1 MKDNL
6 MKKILLAT
14 AIGLFAMNGAFA
26 EDEKA
31 PTPGMMSQAI
41 LSEQLVAMGTERND
55 PLLLIAALR
64 LRATLD
70 DKDYS
75 IASAFT
81 TKDDLIAAATNAA
94 GSREDLKA
102 LIDDVSDEKS
112 RMFCYP
118 SWGRTICY

>member
-1 MKDNL
+1 MKN
-6 MKKILLAT
+6 IIIAAT
-14 AIGLFAMNGAFA
+14 ITLFSINGGFA

-41 LSEQLVAMGTERND
+41 VSEQLVAMGTERND
-55 PLLLIAALR
+55 PILLIAALR

-81 TKDDLIAAATNAA
+81 SKSDLVEAAKKAA
-94 GSREDLKA
+94 GTRANLNA
-102 LIDDVSDEKS
+102 LIDDAAEEKS
-112 RMFCYP
+112 RRYCYP